1 MGINT
6 KCIAKFEEA
15 YKDIPETIIPFE
27 FVPTSPY
34 YHMEEWRE
42 VLPMFVPGVVPHTYW
57 ISNHSRVYTNLRSPN
72 YPNGGI
78 MIHSI
83 NQRGYHQI
91 NLKSVDGKKIGVKI
105 SRLVM
110 LHFRFIPGCHL
121 LEVDHLDG
129 NKDNNYLWN
138 FEWVDPRENTNRA
151 IKNGLRTISPSKGY
165 YGESYSYHLLSDQD
179 ARSLFKEYVE
189 LKISKEELSA
199 KYNVSYQYIE
209 YIANGAIRPY
219 IYKEYIINKIKQI
232 SK

>member
-57 ISNHSRVYTNLRSPN
+57 ISNHGRVYTNLRSPN

-78 MIHSI
+78 MVYSI

-110 LHFRFIPGCHL
+110 LHFRFVPGCHL

-138 FEWVDPRENTNRA
+138 FEWVNPQENTHRA
-151 IKNGLRTISPSKGY
+151 IKNGLRPISCSAGY
-165 YGESYSYHLLSDQD
+165 YGENHNYILLSDQD
-179 ARSLFKEYVE
+179 ARSLFKEHVQ
-189 LKISKEELSA
+189 LGISKEELSA

-209 YIANGAIRPY
+209 FISNGAIRPY
-219 IYKEYIINKIKQI
+219 IYKEYIANKIKQFNQ
-232 SK
+232 